1 MGADEIILGEC
12 VDQKDWP
19 TIGPWRKLRL
29 MRWLREKKKKKQE
42 KRVGKIRVQKYHKT
56 VVSQRLK
63 REGPKRRDKRDEV

>member
-29 MRWLREKKKKKQE
+29 MRWLREKNKQTGKESRKNTGTEISQDSGVTEAKERRTQE
-42 KRVGKIRVQKYHKT
+42 KGQA
-56 VVSQRLK
+56 
-63 REGPKRRDKRDEV
+63 